1 MDLLIVRNRRDTG
14 RSGPTPLARDPRARS
29 TTRKA
34 YRPRGIE
41 GSVPGVI
48 HKTELGLVRVGLT
61 DSATIRAEAD
71 RIFAARYPWRTL
83 QR

>member
-1 MDLLIVRNRRDTG
+1 M
-14 RSGPTPLARDPRARS
+14 GPVAL
-29 TTRKA
+29 K
-34 YRPRGIE
+34 
-41 GSVPGVI
+41 GSAPGVI